1 MSSSVTPP
9 HHPIH
14 GVHVAQSTIDQ
25 IIRTFPNAQLAS
37 TTPLERGKS
46 YNNRIYFLTISK
58 SGPCSLFQGEEA
70 DCEVVL
76 KANGRFFGAD
86 KIQNEVGFLRLLQQY
101 CPRIPTPRVL
111 AWSENGEDMVT
122 SLPVAGEAKR
132 TALSVD
138 DKQHGGW
145 ILMSR
150 VKGTSMSD
158 LDLDEETMARLM
170 VDLADIVAEWR
181 TTTPAQKYVGSLRFC
196 DSEDMK
202 GEEPDIQLGEA
213 GTASGL
219 DMVVRGILID
229 GIKFTHPVLD
239 PAEYH
244 AIKIR
249 EKMREL
255 QTSNTYARN
264 RTLVPKLEAFVNDT
278 LPRLNISGREQGYV
292 FTHYDL
298 SPRNVLVSG
307 SPPKISG
314 IVDFEFS
321 GFYSILDEFLN
332 DYGANVEDWKTHHY
346 NTYLERLESKGIK
359 TPLKSIDKVTW
370 DKAHSIDRMLE
381 NIAPWWLPGPH
392 TGEALEEEL
401 KKAEA
406 IVLEKIATL
415 NNSV

>member
-25 IIRTFPNAQLAS
+25 IIRAFPNSQL
-37 TTPLERGKS
+37 TKTKLLERGKS
-46 YNNRIYFLTISK
+46 YNNRIYFLNVSRY
-58 SGPCSLFQGEEA
+58 GPCSLFPEE
-70 DCEVVL
+70 DTECEVVL

-86 KIQNEVGFLRLLQQY
+86 KIQNEVGFLRVLQHY

-122 SLPVAGEAKR
+122 SMPRGDEEKTTTLAIEGKE
-132 TALSVD
+132 
-138 DKQHGGW
+138 HGGW

-150 VKGTSMSD
+150 VKGKSLSD
-158 LDLDEETMARLM
+158 LQLDEPTMSRLM

-181 TTTPAQKYVGSLRFC
+181 TAIPAQKYVGSLRFC
-196 DSEDMK
+196 SSEDMK
-202 GEEPDIQLGEA
+202 REKPDIQLGEA
-213 GTASGL
+213 GTASQL

-229 GIKFTHPVLD
+229 GIKFTHPVLE

-249 EKMREL
+249 EKMKEL
-255 QTSNTYARN
+255 QTSDTYARN
-264 RTLVPKLEAFVNDT
+264 RTLVPKLEAFVKDT
-278 LPRLNISGREQGYV
+278 LPHLNILGREEGYV

-298 SPRNVLVSG
+298 SPRNVLISG
-307 SPPKISG
+307 SPPQISG

-332 DYGANVEDWKTHHY
+332 DYGANVEDWKKHHY
-346 NTYLERLESKGIK
+346 DTYLERLESKGIK
-359 TPLKSIDKVTW
+359 TPLKGIDKATW
-370 DKAHSIDRMLE
+370 DKAHSVDRMLE

-392 TGEALEEEL
+392 EGEALQEEL
-401 KKAEA
+401 KQAEA
-406 IVLEKIATL
+406 IVLEKITALEKT
-415 NNSV
+415 V